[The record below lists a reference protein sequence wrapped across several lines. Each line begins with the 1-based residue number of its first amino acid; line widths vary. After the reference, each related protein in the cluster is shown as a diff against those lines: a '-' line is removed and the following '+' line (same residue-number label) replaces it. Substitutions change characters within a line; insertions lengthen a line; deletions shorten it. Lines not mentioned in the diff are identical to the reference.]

1 MLIGEKT
8 LIDYW
13 GGSRKQRIAIVLTG
27 GKSFPV
33 AYWGEEPYCLL
44 GRVLGWGHA
53 SEHYWISGS
62 GSPDGVS
69 RDTVSR
75 HFDVI
80 GNWSI
85 VSAQSTIECIK
96 PATGV

>member
-1 MLIGEKT
+1 MLIWEKI
-8 LIDYW
+8 LIAYW
-13 GGSRKQRIAIVLTG
+13 GGSREQRITTVLTG

-33 AYWGEEPYCLL
+33 AYWGEEPDCLL
-44 GRVLGWGHA
+44 GRVLGWCHA

-85 VSAQSTIECIK
+85 VRAQSTIECIK